1 MTQNVL
7 ELPKLTN
14 ENEAPVRLTN
24 MSLYDEGIYS
34 QAIIAYSRRPENAS
48 VLMPKACGIIQTSK
62 VSKKSSVHSS
72 TGRVVIVTQE
82 GPWASPNI
90 DVSCEDVMSEDTF
103 SLYVNNRRT
112 CLKITEQPLE
122 GRVTLRGPDGV
133 KGHLQLVQEAFNGP
147 VHIIGNV
154 VGLSEGQ
161 HGFHIH
167 EFGSTGNNCQEAGS
181 YFNPFGRQNGGREDS
196 ERHRGDLGN
205 IYVGA
210 NDTSFIEFVDDA
222 IDLFGPHSVIGR
234 TIVIHQA
241 PDDLGE
247 GNNADSSV
255 NAGGRVACGHIQTEE
270 DYEKLVVAEAVIE
283 GERLYGKIDLSQQ
296 GPGDFVHVEGSL
308 VGFSSAAGDYE
319 LSIGSKDEK
328 DEPLL
333 LANAEDM
340 IFEDDMMAHIDTIA
354 TNGLTLMPGQHSLIG
369 QDIVVRNDTG
379 QIVGNGVIKKK
390 PSPNPKRCQL
400 PAVMPGKS
408 CPLSD
413 FAWSFDV
420 TLGRCRSV
428 NSGGCPYATE
438 NQFATQ
444 SDCKRTCPEV
454 IDLEIRL
461 LPTAK
466 VLGDFI
472 VQAKLPI
479 TEEMKRRFQLCHT
492 IQLGQSELSDRQTTM
507 KTVCGENV
515 NLQRQTHGFLLN
527 GEPVL
532 SIAKCNKV
540 IVLVDFVL
548 GEPWD
553 L

>member
-1 MTQNVL
+1 MTQSVL
-7 ELPKLTN
+7 ELPKLVN

-72 TGRVVIVTQE
+72 TGHVVTVTQE

-90 DVSCEDVMSEDTF
+90 DVSCEDVTSEDTF

-122 GRVTLRGPDGV
+122 GLVTLRGPGGV

-147 VHIIGNV
+147 VHIIGNL

-161 HGFHIH
+161 YGFRIH

-181 YFNPFGRQNGGREDS
+181 YFNPFGRQDDGREDS
-196 ERHRGDLGN
+196 EQHLGDLGN

-210 NDTSFIEFVDDA
+210 NGTSFIDIVDDT
-222 IDLFGPHSVIGR
+222 IDLFGPRSVIER
-234 TIVIHQA
+234 TIVIHKA
-241 PDDLGE
+241 SEDFGE
-247 GNNADSSV
+247 GNNADSSR

-283 GERLYGKIDLSQQ
+283 GDQLYGKIDLSQQ

-308 VGFSSAAGDYE
+308 VGLSSAGDYE

-328 DEPLL
+328 DDRLM

-340 IFEDDMMAHIDTIA
+340 IFQGDMMAHIDTIA
-354 TNGLTLMPGQHSLIG
+354 TNGLTLMQGQHSLIG
-369 QDIVVRNDTG
+369 QDIVIRNDSN
-379 QIVGNGVIKKK
+379 QIVGNGVIEKK
-390 PSPNPKRCQL
+390 PSPLPKRCQL
-400 PAVMPGKS
+400 PAVKPGRS
-408 CPLSD
+408 CPLSA

-420 TLGRCRSV
+420 TLGRCRIV

-444 SDCKRTCPEV
+444 SDCKETCPEV
-454 IDLEIRL
+454 IDLEITL

-507 KTVCGENV
+507 KTICGEDL

-532 SIAKCNKV
+532 SIAKGEEV